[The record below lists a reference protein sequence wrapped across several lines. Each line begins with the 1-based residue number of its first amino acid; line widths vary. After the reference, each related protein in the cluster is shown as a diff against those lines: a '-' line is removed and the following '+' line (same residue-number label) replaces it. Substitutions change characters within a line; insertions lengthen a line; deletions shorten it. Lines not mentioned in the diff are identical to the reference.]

1 MKGEINAAVIFAYA
15 GVGFFINMVVGE
27 QLPMEY
33 YVVGVM
39 LGTILLVLE

>member
-1 MKGEINAAVIFAYA
+1 MKGEINAAVIFAYVGA
-15 GVGFFINMVVGE
+15 GFFITMVLGE
-27 QLPMEY
+27 QLPIEY

>member
-27 QLPMEY
+27 QLPMVQEN
-33 YVVGVM
+33 
-39 LGTILLVLE
+39 ISINIKK